1 MATAVIMPKQGQ
13 SVETCIIT
21 KWFKQKGESVS
32 AGELLFS
39 YETDK
44 AAFDLE
50 SPEGGIL
57 LDIFFPEGSEVPVL
71 ANVAVVGRQGEHI
84 SSFNPGNSS
93 NSPPEP
99 VNQVPAAPAYSG
111 FTESD
116 SSSANPDHSTIIRI
130 SPRARLMAREKGLD
144 ISSIKG
150 SGPNGRII
158 ASDITSATPAKP
170 YIQQAAPSSEAFSKP
185 SVVSSGSDYSDTPL
199 SNVRKIISKA
209 MHASLQNSAQL
220 THHMSADVR
229 KLLETREKIKKAISE
244 KKEQQDITLNDMI
257 CWCVIR
263 ALEKFPEANSHF
275 LGEQIRTFGKIHLG
289 LAVDTPRG
297 LMVPA
302 IKNAGDLHL
311 AALSKALK
319 SAADSCKK
327 GNISP
332 ELLQSDAATF
342 TVSNLGAY
350 GVEMFTPVIN
360 LPQVGILGVCTI
372 IHRPANLG
380 NNFFGFVPY
389 IGLSLTYDHRAIDG
403 GPATLFLK
411 EIKNQIENFSL

>member
-130 SPRARLMAREKGLD
+130 SPRARLMAREKG
-144 ISSIKG
+144 SRHFVNKG
-150 SGPNGRII
+150 FRPQRTNNRLRY
-158 ASDITSATPAKP
+158 
-170 YIQQAAPSSEAFSKP
+170 YICNPGKTIYTA
-185 SVVSSGSDYSDTPL
+185 GS
-199 SNVRKIISKA
+199 
-209 MHASLQNSAQL
+209 
-220 THHMSADVR
+220 
-229 KLLETREKIKKAISE
+229 
-244 KKEQQDITLNDMI
+244 
-257 CWCVIR
+257 
-263 ALEKFPEANSHF
+263 
-275 LGEQIRTFGKIHLG
+275 
-289 LAVDTPRG
+289 
-297 LMVPA
+297 
-302 IKNAGDLHL
+302 
-311 AALSKALK
+311 
-319 SAADSCKK
+319 
-327 GNISP
+327 
-332 ELLQSDAATF
+332 
-342 TVSNLGAY
+342 
-350 GVEMFTPVIN
+350 
-360 LPQVGILGVCTI
+360 TI
-372 IHRPANLG
+372 
-380 NNFFGFVPY
+380 F
-389 IGLSLTYDHRAIDG
+389 
-403 GPATLFLK
+403 
-411 EIKNQIENFSL
+411 